1 MPRVKKF
8 KPLAQEELENELRDR
23 YGGMMTA
30 LDVARELGLKHHSA
44 YTAWLSDV
52 PATIV
57 NGLKRYRVAV
67 VAEKIYK
74 STEEA
79 VS

>member
-8 KPLAQEELENELRDR
+8 KPIAQEELENELRER
-23 YGGMMTA
+23 YGGMMSA
-30 LDVARELGLKHHSA
+30 LDVARELGLRHHSA
-44 YTAWLSDV
+44 YNAWLADV

-57 NGLKRYRVAV
+57 NGLKRYRVAA

-74 STEEA
+74 NTEEA

>member
-8 KPLAQEELENELRDR
+8 KPLAQEELENELRER

-30 LDVARELGLKHHSA
+30 LDVGRELGLRHHSA
-44 YTAWLSDV
+44 YNAWLESV